1 VYVADVKS
9 PTEETKMEKLRQE
22 GIPILET
29 NTVHQSLVRSPL
41 FAGVE
46 FGILLM
52 EVGISVAFLFVANF
66 SAMAILPCLLVGLGI
81 HIPVQR
87 LLRSDPQFLQ
97 VLAASLPH
105 RAYYSPISDIRVPL
119 PKRRSSI
126 STKT

>member
-1 VYVADVKS
+1 M
-9 PTEETKMEKLRQE
+9 ETHPQE
-22 GIPILET
+22 GGSVGAPVLET

-52 EVGISVAFLFVANF
+52 EVGISVALLFVANF
-66 SAMAILPCLLVGLGI
+66 SPMAILPCLLVGLGI
-81 HIPVQR
+81 HIPIRR

-105 RAYYSPISDIRVPL
+105 RVYYGPVSDIRVPL
-119 PKRRSSI
+119 PKRRSCI

>member
-1 VYVADVKS
+1 M
-9 PTEETKMEKLRQE
+9 ETHPQE
-22 GIPILET
+22 GRSVGAPFLET

-52 EVGISVAFLFVANF
+52 EVGISVALLFVANF
-66 SAMAILPCLLVGLGI
+66 SPMAILPCLLVGLGI
-81 HIPVQR
+81 HVPTRR

-105 RAYYSPISDIRVPL
+105 RAYYGPVSDVRVPL
-119 PKRRSSI
+119 PKRRSCI

>member
-1 VYVADVKS
+1 
-9 PTEETKMEKLRQE
+9 MEDARDRDASTLQ
-22 GIPILET
+22 T

-66 SAMAILPCLLVGLGI
+66 SPAAILPCLLVGLGI

-97 VLAASLPH
+97 VLAASFPH
-105 RAYYSPISDIRVPL
+105 RTYYGPVSHVRVPV
-119 PKRRSSI
+119 PKQRSCI
-126 STKT
+126 SAKT

>member
-1 VYVADVKS
+1 M
-9 PTEETKMEKLRQE
+9 ETHRLE
-22 GIPILET
+22 GGSVEVPVLET

-52 EVGISVAFLFVANF
+52 EVGISVALLFVANF
-66 SAMAILPCLLVGLGI
+66 SPMAILPCLLVGLGI
-81 HIPVQR
+81 HVPVQR

-97 VLAASLPH
+97 VLASSLPH
-105 RAYYSPISDIRVPL
+105 RAYYSPVSDVRVPM
-119 PKRRSSI
+119 PKRRSSV